1 MSSIITHFF
10 PSHYCHISFTSARNP
25 EQYGGALHHVHSIQR
40 NGLFTTGAD
49 SGRNG
54 AKVEVLLKKKQKD
67 KVWSRGDVCVVH
79 GRWRWDDEEIA
90 AESSQLS
97 FAQGVEHFNAGEY
110 YECHDVMEGLWNNA
124 PEPQRSILHGILQCS
139 VGLHH
144 LLHQNHR
151 GAMVELGEG
160 LTKLRRVGLEKGP
173 LHAFEREAS
182 AVLEFV
188 YNTQLEHAAC
198 AEDMCITMDGSE
210 QSYQLLGNFGA
221 GEMLYRLNSDGSG
234 DTEAHIV
241 FFPQYFEAS
250 SLDISL
256 LTTAPIKVKVPTL
269 QASEEDLYQLS

>member
-1 MSSIITHFF
+1 MSSIIRHFL

-25 EQYGGALHHVHSIQR
+25 EQYGGGVHHVHSIQR

-49 SGRNG
+49 SGTNG
-54 AKVEVLLKKKQKD
+54 AKVEVLLKKKQKN

-144 LLHQNHR
+144 LLHQ
-151 GAMVELGEG
+151 VEKYDLSFFSVTVLSLCRLAFFDDSGWHSG
-160 LTKLRRVGLEKGP
+160 WHGKLCGTEIRV
-173 LHAFEREAS
+173 
-182 AVLEFV
+182 
-188 YNTQLEHAAC
+188 
-198 AEDMCITMDGSE
+198 
-210 QSYQLLGNFGA
+210 
-221 GEMLYRLNSDGSG
+221 
-234 DTEAHIV
+234 TE
-241 FFPQYFEAS
+241 
-250 SLDISL
+250 L
-256 LTTAPIKVKVPTL
+256 
-269 QASEEDLYQLS
+269 